1 MSLTAILVR
10 AAVVVVG
17 ALAVMVFLYIER
29 RRTIINLRGWF
40 VNECLPAGLLAVLV
54 LAALVVLL
62 SMM

>member
-10 AAVVVVG
+10 TAVVLVG
-17 ALAVMVFLYIER
+17 ALAVMAFLYVER
-29 RRTIINLRGWF
+29 RRTMIHFRGWF